1 MEDSPRNVIHLGRI
15 DSLINKMAVS
25 NLENVTPNTATNT
38 GNGTTSDMTNVAID
52 TSTHP
57 VSPNSSSGTSYN
69 SANFKIGC
77 DNTNSGRN

>member
-1 MEDSPRNVIHLGRI
+1 
-15 DSLINKMAVS
+15 MATS
-25 NLENVTPNTATNT
+25 NLENVTPNMATIT
-38 GNGTTSDMTNVAID
+38 GNRTNSDMTNVAID

-57 VSPNSSSGTSYN
+57 VSPSSSSATSYN